1 MKKDLIYFSE
11 NGLTSTSANHIA
23 NLAKEYYQTLETE
36 LDNIKLYDTKVALIG
51 NSSPNLLSEGNT
63 ISFIESIEDKLLQ
76 ISNAKSL
83 IAWLREAI
91 KAKDNLLRELRSMSL
106 EEYCTMKG
114 VLCPIRPERED
125 SLDEDTYLSKLSVKD
140 RNRYFELQTKC
151 AVIGK
156 YIHPDGQF
164 ANARKDLKDK
174 ISNPNRV
181 SGNGRDTLLYSYT
194 PTVPKE
200 TVDTAFYK
208 LQVKHREYQAEL
220 NGILHS
226 MQQAIEKD
234 NFEKNTAYMQQLA
247 EYNNAVNTLHSEM
260 KDYLEKE
267 QSNISHLKII
277 IPNSLISI
285 YNEINKLGK

>member
-1 MKKDLIYFSE
+1 MKKDMIYFSE
-11 NGLTSTSANHIA
+11 SGLTATSANHIA

-36 LDNIKLYDTKVALIG
+36 LGNIKLYDTRVALIG
-51 NSSPNLLSEGNT
+51 NSSSNLLSEGNT

-83 IAWLREAI
+83 IAWLREGI
-91 KAKDNLLRELRSMSL
+91 KAKDNLLKEIRNMSL
-106 EEYCTMKG
+106 EEYCTIKG
-114 VLCPIRPERED
+114 VLCPIRPEREE
-125 SLDEDTYLSKLSVKD
+125 SLDEDTYLSNLSVKD

-181 SGNGRDTLLYSYT
+181 SGNGRDALLYSYT
-194 PTVPKE
+194 PTVSKE
-200 TVDTAFYK
+200 TVDTAFYE
-208 LQVKHREYQAEL
+208 LQAKHREYQAEL
-220 NGILHS
+220 NGMLHS

-234 NFEKNTAYMQQLA
+234 SFEKNATYIQQLA

-277 IPNSLISI
+277 IPNNLISI
-285 YNEINKLGK
+285 YNEISKLGK